1 MIRRPPRSTRT
12 DTLFPYTTLF
22 RSPDLRPFQKIGEE
36 KLTDVELGAK
46 WDWEAGDVRG
56 RLNVAA
62 FYGKYKGALQFFNVV
77 GTGIP
82 NTAPDFPTRQSIGVN
97 AADMT
102 IQGVEVEAVVIPIAG
117 LSFSFNG
124 AYTDTNID
132 KVQVPPIGGL
142 TLTRSQ
148 ITRYAPRFSST
159 VAANWVLPV
168 RPFDSELVLNSEW
181 FHTSKFGAQYGK
193 YLPAYDVVNA
203 RIGMTDIAGTN
214 MRLAFSIQ
222 IGKAEVRDRGR
233 K

>member
-1 MIRRPPRSTRT
+1 MRIS
-12 DTLFPYTTLF
+12 DW
-22 RSPDLRPFQKIGEE
+22 SSDVCSSDL
-36 KLTDVELGAK
+36 K

-132 KVQVPPIGGL
+132 KVTVPPIGGL
-142 TLTRSQ
+142 TLTKTEKHR
-148 ITRYAPRFSST
+148 
-159 VAANWVLPV
+159 VGKECV
-168 RPFDSELVLNSEW
+168 
-181 FHTSKFGAQYGK
+181 SKC
-193 YLPAYDVVNA
+193 N
-203 RIGMTDIAGTN
+203 
-214 MRLAFSIQ
+214 
-222 IGKAEVRDRGR
+222 
-233 K
+233 

>member
-22 RSPDLRPFQKIGEE
+22 RS
-36 KLTDVELGAK
+36 
-46 WDWEAGDVRG
+46 
-56 RLNVAA
+56 
-62 FYGKYKGALQFFNVV
+62 LQFFNVV

-168 RPFDSELVLNSEW
+168 RPFDSELVLNSDW

-193 YLPAYDVVNA
+193 YLPA
-203 RIGMTDIAGTN
+203 
-214 MRLAFSIQ
+214 
-222 IGKAEVRDRGR
+222 
-233 K
+233 